1 MNKTKIQLLVIFL
14 GILYVAVSPYITVY
28 QIKSAAEKKD
38 GEALSEYVDFVSLRQ
53 NFKDQMNAMFMR
65 KMDSHEMKDSPF
77 AMLGMA
83 FAGMMVDRTV
93 ETYVTPAGITRL
105 MSGQKPDTS
114 QKSTTEHSPT
124 ETTERPFSDANLS
137 YASFSKFVVTVQRD
151 ADEFK
156 FVLRR
161 RWIGWKI
168 TEIILPLESDRS
180 KQSAPNVQDAE
191 QSASVMLEEQSD
203 DAPRS
208 EQRSSTQWSYLPDP
222 TASIPNQP
230 TQAEL
235 RAARAAVQQAER
247 NVVEAESATEAER
260 AIIEIERRLTEA
272 GSRVAEQS
280 VQQGDKE
287 PELQSS
293 SHKDGDTTTQ
303 TLSANAEKSI
313 STTTVSNLKYRRPPQ
328 VQYPE
333 SARRRGD
340 TGTVLVRALVGTTG
354 RIESVRVEQSS
365 GSRLLDQAALRAVNR
380 ASFHPY
386 EESGIVQS
394 VYVLIPIAFTLNED
408 TQDSSGFA
416 E

>member
-1 MNKTKIQLLVIFL
+1 MNKTRIQFLAIFL
-14 GILYVAVSPYITVY
+14 CIFYVAVSPYITVY
-28 QIKSAAEKKD
+28 QIKSAAERKD

-65 KMDSHEMKDSPF
+65 KMDSQEMKDNPF

-83 FAGMMVDRTV
+83 FAGMMVERAV
-93 ETYVTPAGITRL
+93 ETYVTPAGITQL
-105 MSGQKPDTS
+105 MAGRTPNLDQKGDAEQNLS
-114 QKSTTEHSPT
+114 EVTTM
-124 ETTERPFSDANLS
+124 PFSDANLS

-151 ADEFK
+151 TDEFK

-161 RWIGWKI
+161 RGIGWKI
-168 TEIILPLESDRS
+168 TEIVLPLESDLS
-180 KQSAPNVQDAE
+180 KKSTPNVQDTE
-191 QSASVMLEEQSD
+191 QPASVMLEEQSD
-203 DAPRS
+203 DAPRL
-208 EQRSSTQWSYLPDP
+208 EQRSPVQWSYLPDS
-222 TASIPNQP
+222 TAYVPNQP

-247 NVVEAESATEAER
+247 NVVEAESTTEAER

-303 TLSANAEKSI
+303 TLSANTEHSI
-313 STTTVSNLKYRRPPQ
+313 STTTVADVAYKRQPQ

-333 SARRRGD
+333 EARRRGD
-340 TGTVLVRALVGTTG
+340 TGTVLVRALIGEYG
-354 RIESVRVEQSS
+354 RVESASVEQSS
-365 GSRLLDQAALRAVNR
+365 GNRLLDQAAVRAVNH

-386 EESGIVQS
+386 RENGIAQS
-394 VYVLIPIAFTLNED
+394 VYTLIPIAFSLNE
-408 TQDSSGFA
+408 